1 MHTVPL
7 VAAPSPSPL
16 FTFAQVTV
24 QAEVSLLWTLVD
36 VIPALSLRGDDNR
49 EAIEAQLSVLV
60 DELDLLQVLVEFD
73 RKSTDAY
80 VLRAAIHAA
89 VWLQEGGEPPSTG
102 WLQLASNGP
111 FTQSHR
117 GSSICISLAKVDH
130 GTN

>member
-1 MHTVPL
+1 MHTIPL
-7 VAAPSPSPL
+7 VAVPSPSPL

-36 VIPALSLRGDDNR
+36 VIPPLSLTGDDNR

-80 VLRAAIHAA
+80 VLRAAIQAA
-89 VWLQEGGEPPSTG
+89 VWLQEGGEPPSTS
-102 WLQLASNGP
+102 WLQSTSRSP
-111 FTQSHR
+111 F
-117 GSSICISLAKVDH
+117 A
-130 GTN
+130 